1 MFNLPDFSHLQ
12 SPEWQQYIQGIMSG
26 QTGLT
31 PPAMGGGAGFT
42 QVPTNSYKVDGSRYT
57 GPFAK
62 QDVMPFRTV
71 SGIGGY
77 GQGRNASAAQIYD
90 HFSGAQYG
98 GGRKYSDHGLKGID
112 PKTSIQTIQ
121 DFLAR
126 REPTRIEPSNVNT
139 PNGPNPNTNAAMGQE
154 TPQQLAMQQFDR
166 GNTFGQLGNINSNF
180 QPPMP
185 PLMAGMG
192 RGR

>member
-1 MFNLPDFSHLQ
+1 MFNLPNLDFLQ
-12 SPEWQQYIQGIMSG
+12 TPEWQQYIQGLMAG
-26 QTGLT
+26 ETGLT
-31 PPAMGGGAGFT
+31 SPLSNQARTIP
-42 QVPTNSYKVDGSRYT
+42 VPTNSFKVDGSRYT

-98 GGRKYSDHGLKGID
+98 GGRKYSDHGLKGIN
-112 PKTSIQTIQ
+112 PKTGIQTIQ

-126 REPTRIEPSNVNT
+126 RNPTRIEPSNVNT

-154 TPQQLAMQQFDR
+154 TPQQLAMNQFDR
-166 GNTFGQLGNINSNF
+166 GNIFGQLGNISSNF

-192 RGR
+192 KGR